1 MAVYRFRV
9 KGNGSCGSVK
19 YTEGMNIEVA
29 DTSARKGENP
39 FNTKVEKLFI
49 QEFADKY
56 HLNQDFSTVNA
67 IRGLFKRDIL
77 EVEEM

>member
-9 KGNGSCGSVK
+9 KGNGSSGVVK

-29 DTSARKGENP
+29 DTSARSGENP
-39 FNTKVEKLFI
+39 FNSKIEKLFI

-56 HLNQDFSTVNA
+56 NIVLDFSTTTA
-67 IRGLFKRDIL
+67 IKGIFKRDKL
-77 EVEEM
+77 DVEEM